1 MRLGI
6 IGLAGSG
13 KSTIFRALTGTK
25 PDGTQKGYRIATVQV
40 PDKRVDRLA
49 ELFRPEKTVKVH
61 LEYLLPS
68 FTQVYSPEL
77 RSDESYWNDVR
88 PCDALIHVVRNFV
101 QAGGPPTNPRQDF
114 IRLETDMMFAD
125 LVVVEKR
132 LERLELDRKRGKEI
146 SPDELALLEACR
158 GMLGEQRPLREEPE
172 LAKAPLLRG
181 YTFLSAKPVLVLFNN
196 DDEDP
201 NFPAWEE
208 PPELVSP
215 LVVRGKLE
223 MELSE
228 LADEEV
234 LDFMAAYEIDSS
246 AVDRVIQHSCTVVGL
261 VTFFT
266 VIHKEVRAWMVPE
279 GTDALNAAGVIHSDM
294 QRGFIRA
301 EVLAY
306 DDLTA
311 SGSYHQAKKDGRVR
325 LEGKNYLVQD
335 GDIIQFHF
343 NI

>member
-1 MRLGI
+1 MRLGM
-6 IGLAGSG
+6 IGLGGSG
-13 KSTIFRALTGTK
+13 KSTIFQALTGTK
-25 PDGTQKGYRIATVQV
+25 LDWAQKGHRIATVQV
-40 PDKRVDRLA
+40 PDKRVERLA
-49 ELFRPEKTVKVH
+49 ELFKPEKTVRVH

-68 FTQVYSPEL
+68 PTQAYSPEG
-77 RSDESYWNDVR
+77 RSDESYWNDIR

-101 QAGGPPTNPRQDF
+101 QAGGAPSTPREDF
-114 IRLETDMMFAD
+114 IKLETDMMFAD

-132 LERLELDRKRGKEI
+132 LERLELDKKRGKEI
-146 SPDELALLEACR
+146 SPDERALLDACHV
-158 GMLGEQRPLREEPE
+158 MLEGQRPLRDDPE
-172 LAKAPLLRG
+172 LAHAPVLRG
-181 YTFLSAKPVLVLFNN
+181 FTFLSAKPVLVLFNN
-196 DDEDP
+196 SDEDP
-201 NFPAWEE
+201 DYPPWEE
-208 PPELVSP
+208 PPSLVSP

-228 LADEEV
+228 LSHEEA
-234 LDFMAAYEIDSS
+234 LEFMAAYEIESS
-246 AVDRVIQHSCTVVGL
+246 AVDRVIQHSCTVLGL
-261 VTFFT
+261 VAFFT

-311 SGSYHQAKKDGRVR
+311 SGSYQQAKKEGRVR

-343 NI
+343 NV